1 MKKFFLAAVGLS
13 MMASCS
19 QPAAVENTDSG
30 IRLAYVR
37 IDSLQSQYEYFEELA
52 LELIEEEKVLVEDL
66 QRRQQ
71 TLQENIALYQQE
83 APKMSARQREAN
95 EADLM
100 RVQQQ
105 YLQVEQAAQAQ
116 LVEKQQ
122 DLTKMMR
129 KDMDKAIA
137 VLKDELNLDFI
148 LLYEEGGQ
156 IIYANTDFDIT
167 ERMVNMLN
175 ESREAPSKGE
185 ATADS
190 EEAVDSTSGE

>member
-1 MKKFFLAAVGLS
+1 MKKIAIALIGLTLF
-13 MMASCS
+13 ASCN
-19 QPAAVENTDSG
+19 QQTKVENTESG
-30 IRLAYVR
+30 IRLAYIR
-37 IDSLQSQYEYFEELA
+37 IDSLQSQYKYFEELA
-52 LELIEEEKVLVEDL
+52 LELIAEEQEIVEDL

-71 TLQENIALYQQE
+71 SLQENIELYQQE
-83 APKMSARQREAN
+83 APKMNQRQREAN

-105 YLQVEQAAQAQ
+105 YMQVEQAAQAQ
-116 LVEKQQ
+116 LMKKQQ

-129 KDMDKAIA
+129 KDMDKAIV

-167 ERMVNMLN
+167 ERMVTMLN
-175 ESREAPSKGE
+175 ESRENP
-185 ATADS
+185 TAENTPKEVVSDS
-190 EEAVDSTSGE
+190 SAND

>member
-19 QPAAVENTDSG
+19 QPAAVENTESG

-83 APKMSARQREAN
+83 APKMTARQREAN

-116 LVEKQQ
+116 LVKKQQ

-129 KDMDKAIA
+129 EDMDKAIA

-175 ESREAPSKGE
+175 ESRETPSE
-185 ATADS
+185 EDATAAS
-190 EEAVDSTSGE
+190 EEAVDSTSGK

>member
-1 MKKFFLAAVGLS
+1 MKKFFLAAIGLS

-19 QPAAVENTDSG
+19 QPTPVENTANG
-30 IRLAYVR
+30 MRLAYVR
-37 IDSLQSQYEYFEELA
+37 IDSLQSQYHYFEELA
-52 LELIEEEKVLVEDL
+52 LELIEEEKVLIEDL
-66 QRRQQ
+66 KRRQQ
-71 TLQENIALYQQE
+71 TMQENITLYQQE

-105 YLQVEQAAQAQ
+105 YLQVEQAAQSQ
-116 LVEKQQ
+116 LVKKQQ

-129 KDMDKAIA
+129 EDMDKAIA

-167 ERMVNMLN
+167 ERIVTMLN
-175 ESREAPSKGE
+175 ESRENPTSENAPKEVVS
-185 ATADS
+185 DS
-190 EEAVDSTSGE
+190 STND

>member
-1 MKKFFLAAVGLS
+1 MKKIAIALIGLALF
-13 MMASCS
+13 ASCN
-19 QPAAVENTDSG
+19 QQTKVENTESG
-30 IRLAYVR
+30 IRLAYIR
-37 IDSLQSQYEYFEELA
+37 IDSLQSQYKYFEELA
-52 LELIEEEKVLVEDL
+52 LELIAEEQEIVEDL

-71 TLQENIALYQQE
+71 SLQENIELYQQE
-83 APKMSARQREAN
+83 APKMNQRQREAN

-105 YLQVEQAAQAQ
+105 YMQVEQAAQAQ
-116 LVEKQQ
+116 LMKKQQ

-129 KDMDKAIA
+129 EDMDKAIV

-167 ERMVNMLN
+167 ERMVTMLN
-175 ESREAPSKGE
+175 ESRENLTAENAPKEVVS
-185 ATADS
+185 DS
-190 EEAVDSTSGE
+190 SAND

>member
-1 MKKFFLAAVGLS
+1 M
-13 MMASCS
+13 
-19 QPAAVENTDSG
+19 EDSTKL
-30 IRLAYVR
+30 I
-37 IDSLQSQYEYFEELA
+37 YEYIKMTFDQTTPIYFEENVIIDRF
-52 LELIEEEKVLVEDL
+52 LELIEEEKVLIEDL

-71 TLQENIALYQQE
+71 TMQENIALYQQE

-105 YLQVEQAAQAQ
+105 YLQVEQAAQSQ
-116 LVEKQQ
+116 LVKKQQ

-129 KDMDKAIA
+129 EDMDKAIV

-167 ERMVNMLN
+167 ERMVTMLN
-175 ESREAPSKGE
+175 ESRENPTAENAPKEVVS
-185 ATADS
+185 DS
-190 EEAVDSTSGE
+190 SAND

>member
-37 IDSLQSQYEYFEELA
+37 IDSLQSQYEYFEEVA

-116 LVEKQQ
+116 LVKKQQ

-129 KDMDKAIA
+129 EDMDKAIA

-175 ESREAPSKGE
+175 ENRETP
-185 ATADS
+185 S
-190 EEAVDSTSGE
+190 EEATEVADSTSAE

>member
-19 QPAAVENTDSG
+19 QPAAVENTESG

-116 LVEKQQ
+116 LVKKQQ

-129 KDMDKAIA
+129 EDMDKAIA

-175 ESREAPSKGE
+175 ESRELPSEGE
-185 ATADS
+185 ATANS

>member
-1 MKKFFLAAVGLS
+1 MKKIAIALIGLALF
-13 MMASCS
+13 ASCN
-19 QPAAVENTDSG
+19 QQTAVENTESG
-30 IRLAYVR
+30 IRLAYIR
-37 IDSLQSQYEYFEELA
+37 IDSLQSQYKYFEELA
-52 LELIEEEKVLVEDL
+52 LELIAEEQEIIEDL

-71 TLQENIALYQQE
+71 SLQENIELYQQE
-83 APKMSARQREAN
+83 APKMNQRQREAN

-105 YLQVEQAAQAQ
+105 YMEVEQAAQAQ
-116 LVEKQQ
+116 LVKKQQ

-129 KDMDKAIA
+129 KDMDKAIV

-167 ERMVNMLN
+167 ERMVTMLN
-175 ESREAPSKGE
+175 ESRENPASETAPEEVVS
-185 ATADS
+185 DS
-190 EEAVDSTSGE
+190 SAND

>member
-37 IDSLQSQYEYFEELA
+37 IDSLQSQYDYFEELA

-116 LVEKQQ
+116 LVKKQQ

-129 KDMDKAIA
+129 EDMDKAIA

-175 ESREAPSKGE
+175 ESRETPSEEE

-190 EEAVDSTSGE
+190 EEAVDSTSAE